1 MNDPIG
7 AFEKIRDNFILYLKT
22 AFGTQFP
29 GLEREREAML
39 RRPGILNQQPW
50 IEPLVYRIR
59 FSGHKFLLS
68 RPR

>member
-29 GLEREREAML
+29 GLEREREEML
-39 RRPGILNQQPW
+39 RRPGILNQ
-50 IEPLVYRIR
+50 
-59 FSGHKFLLS
+59 
-68 RPR
+68 